1 MNKDEQRQEIER
13 MLKGCPDILNPA
25 KIVNWSPFGRNRVYE
40 LLKSGELRSFSYCG
54 KYIVSKIDLIDYLIE
69 HCDDDSGRTFRT
81 KSKGGQDDE

>member
-13 MLKGCPDILNPA
+13 MLKGCPDILTPA

-54 KYIVSKIDLIDYLIE
+54 KYIVSKIDLIDYLVE